1 MLYVQ
6 HFGIKKSF
14 FKTIHMAIQFLRHFT
29 SLKSFRDQSTHL
41 FGLQNFSVT
50 ETTYK
55 NHVNATH
62 NFLLILSGHVYQH
75 WKRM

>member
-14 FKTIHMAIQFLRHFT
+14 FKTIHMAIQFLKRFT
-29 SLKSFRDQSTHL
+29 SLNSFRDQSTHL

-50 ETTYK
+50 ETAYK
-55 NHVNATH
+55 NHVNTIH
-62 NFLLILSGHVYQH
+62 SLITL
-75 WKRM
+75 